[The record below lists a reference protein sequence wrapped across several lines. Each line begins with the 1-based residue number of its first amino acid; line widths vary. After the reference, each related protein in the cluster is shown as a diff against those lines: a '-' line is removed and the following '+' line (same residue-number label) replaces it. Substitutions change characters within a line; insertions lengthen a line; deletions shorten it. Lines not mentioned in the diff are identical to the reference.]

1 MLLLNRYAYDPATDF
16 LADGGSARV
25 YKAVDSQR
33 DNLQVVIKFYY
44 HTTTAAFKSNMGRIK
59 TLQHPNLVALYDY
72 IELDIVNAFG
82 QTDTLRIGIWE
93 YVPADQKD
101 LSAAAAT
108 DTEQAVR
115 ELLAALQY
123 LHQHGCAH
131 LDLVQQNV
139 LLSDQGPL
147 KLNNYELMRSTPYT
161 TDDQQNDLEAIGRVL
176 YGLLGG
182 APDSNPNPANLP
194 PHVREVYGA
203 MIAQCQTTNL
213 EHGAKSADDL
223 IDLLNNYDRNQ
234 RFDTVVALNE
244 EQFISRYRFDP
255 DADKI
260 GHTDYSLAY
269 KAHDNLLDTE
279 VELEIFMLDAQW
291 NGAKAMQAIDLKQ
304 YAHLFKVN
312 LNSEEDMYQDALVGI
327 RQSHAQNIDANL
339 STVGNMPMDMGIE
352 PPDGT
357 AESAT
362 EAQQSQ
368 KYLAVFSQQI
378 EETINDTIDQTKGTE
393 DKHNNGNVSI
403 IDDDTNIAFSEQIES
418 IVTDSIQQVGYQD
431 RHDSTNVPMEM
442 VDDKLA
448 LELAALDSQLDMQI
462 IEENHDE
469 PTIDDETPIDEPS
482 SEPISSDNSFRD
494 QDHEP
499 TADNE
504 APTTDEASNESNG
517 SGSDDS
523 HSDSADDGDVVSLD
537 EAPTEADEEPL
548 KGTEIIQNEA
558 IEQVLRDM
566 ERLLKG

>member
-1 MLLLNRYAYDPATDF
+1 MLLLNRYTYDPATDF

-44 HTTTAAFKSNMGRIK
+44 HTATATFKSNMGRIK

-93 YVPADQKD
+93 YVPTDQKD
-101 LSAAAAT
+101 LSTASAT

-115 ELLAALQY
+115 ELLAAVQY

-139 LLSDQGPL
+139 LLSDQAPL
-147 KLNNYELMRSTPYT
+147 KLNNYELMRSAPYT
-161 TDDQQNDLEAIGRVL
+161 PDDQQNDLKAIGQVL

-182 APDSNPNPANLP
+182 AATDNPNPANLP
-194 PHVREVYGA
+194 SHVREVYRA

-223 IDLLNNYDRNQ
+223 SDLLNNYDRNQ
-234 RFDTVVALNE
+234 RFDAVIALNE

-260 GHTDYSLAY
+260 GQTDYSLAY
-269 KAHDNLLDTE
+269 QAHDNLLDTE

-291 NGAKAMQAIDLKQ
+291 NGAKALQTISLKQ

-312 LNSEEDMYQDALVGI
+312 LNSEADMYQDALVGI
-327 RQSHAQNIDANL
+327 RQSHAQNIDTNP

-362 EAQQSQ
+362 EAQQKQ
-368 KYLAVFSQQI
+368 EYLTVFSQQI
-378 EETINDTIDQTKGTE
+378 EQTVDDAINQAKTSENKQD
-393 DKHNNGNVSI
+393 NGSVSKT
-403 IDDDTNIAFSEQIES
+403 DDDNNIAFSEQLES
-418 IVTDSIQQVGYQD
+418 IVTDSIQQIGYQD

-462 IEENHDE
+462 IEKSHDE
-469 PTIDDETPIDEPS
+469 PTIDDETPIDKP
-482 SEPISSDNSFRD
+482 SSDNSFRD
-494 QDHEP
+494 QEHEP
-499 TADNE
+499 TTDDE
-504 APTTDEASNESNG
+504 ATTTDEANNN
-517 SGSDDS
+517 SGDSSDDS
-523 HSDSADDGDVVSLD
+523 HSDFADDGDMVSLD